1 MLRLVKLRPTR
12 GEAFRSIDGVLAPCA
27 ARRRYVSRADD
38 GAGSPPRG
46 GGEGTDPRRPPATA
60 VTARRRNSPLGERAA
75 PEIRRDERVDRRSE
89 PRARTI
95 LSIIDSVL

>member
-12 GEAFRSIDGVLAPCA
+12 GEVFRSIDGALAPCA

-38 GAGSPPRG
+38 GAGSLASPAAAAKGPIR
-46 GGEGTDPRRPPATA
+46 DDHSATA

-75 PEIRRDERVDRRSE
+75 PEIRRDERVDRRASLALALFF
-89 PRARTI
+89 R
-95 LSIIDSVL
+95 